1 MHIINK
7 LTNFKNKFAGVAM
20 ALGTFDGV
28 HKGHQQV
35 IGQAVKLAKQING
48 TSLVFTFRNH
58 PLSII
63 NPAIC
68 PLQIMLP
75 EYKEQIMAEL
85 NIDGIIHIPFTAEI
99 LKLTPEQFIEL
110 ICDNLDLAYIIVGKN
125 HSFGYN
131 GAGTPELLRAAGL
144 KRGFAVEIQEPVIIN
159 KTVVSSTLIRK
170 LILDGNVKEAA
181 VYLNRNFVVQGRVV
195 HGDGRGK
202 LLGYPTANVDI
213 PAGMIIPPDGV
224 YAVKVEIDKKFFT
237 GLANIGNNPT
247 FLGQS
252 RRIET
257 FILDF
262 NAKIYD
268 KIISTAFIDRIR
280 GEVKFTNVEQL
291 RSRIAEDVKYAKLI
305 KPLAQNK

>member
-7 LTNFKNKFAGVAM
+7 LINFKNKFARVAM

-35 IGQAVKLAKQING
+35 ISRAVKLAKQING
-48 TSLVFTFRNH
+48 TSLVFTFWNH

-75 EYKEQIMAEL
+75 EYKEHIMEGL

-131 GAGTPELLRAAGL
+131 GIGTPELLKAEGL
-144 KRGFAVEIQEPVIIN
+144 KRGFEVEIQEPVIIN
-159 KTVVSSTLIRK
+159 NMIVSSTFIRK
-170 LILDGNVKEAA
+170 LILAGNVKEAA
-181 VYLNRNFVVQGRVV
+181 GYLNRNFVVQGKVV
-195 HGDGRGK
+195 HGDSRGK
-202 LLGYPTANVDI
+202 VLGYPTANVDI
-213 PAGMIIPPDGV
+213 PAGMITPPDGV
-224 YAVKVEIDKKFFT
+224 YAVSVDIDKKFFF
-237 GLANIGNNPT
+237 GVANIGNNPT
-247 FLGQS
+247 FSGQF

-262 NAKIYD
+262 NAEIYG
-268 KIISTAFIDRIR
+268 KVISIVFIDHIR
-280 GEVKFTNVEQL
+280 GEVKFTEVEQL
-291 RSRIAEDVKYAKLI
+291 KSRIAEDIEYAKRKYFDI
-305 KPLAQNK
+305 Y